1 MTVSSRP
8 NFPLSIVL
16 LRAASWEFRGNK
28 PPGEE
33 IKAIKRKGRGAV
45 KQKMTPQRSAMA
57 CYGLQQK
64 GKESKSKL
72 RGSLTYYEY

>member
-1 MTVSSRP
+1 MSSRS

-16 LRAASWEFRGNK
+16 LRAASWEFRGNE

-33 IKAIKRKGRGAV
+33 IKAIKRKGRGSM

-57 CYGLQQK
+57 RYGLQQK
-64 GKESKSKL
+64 GKDSKSKL
-72 RGSLTYYEY
+72 RGSLTDYEY